1 METVGIICEYNP
13 FHNGHA
19 RQLRLIRQA
28 MGEDCAVVCLMSG
41 NYVQRGEPAVFPKML
56 RAEAALRCGAN
67 LVLELPLT
75 AALSSAEGF
84 AFSGVSIL
92 SELGCDRLCFGV
104 ETRDTEALLCS
115 AKANLDPRFDGLL
128 RQQLDSGCSYAAA
141 RQLALEAL
149 GAGAGLSSPND
160 ILAVEYCKALLR
172 LNSPMHPLPLYRT
185 GSYHAPEL
193 DPEAPSASALR
204 RALTADGPAVPPWQ
218 EAVPDCL
225 RELYATAPVHTLEAG
240 ERAMLA
246 LLRCLPEEGF
256 RALPYGT
263 EGLWSKLMKNCRRCA
278 SVEQIVEQTK
288 SKRYARARIRRMLLC
303 AVLGLSRQALETPP
317 PYVRILGFDGKGRRL
332 LRGMKKRFA
341 LVNAGE
347 RPAEERYYAL
357 ETRAGDLY
365 GLFSRDA
372 PEPAAAE
379 AGLRILCRCEEEAV
393 PACPP
398 QS

>member
-185 GSYHAPEL
+185 GSYHAPEPI
-193 DPEAPSASALR
+193 DRTRDIGVDHRAPRGARWGRQHKPRATRPSA
-204 RALTADGPAVPPWQ
+204 
-218 EAVPDCL
+218 
-225 RELYATAPVHTLEAG
+225 
-240 ERAMLA
+240 
-246 LLRCLPEEGF
+246 
-256 RALPYGT
+256 
-263 EGLWSKLMKNCRRCA
+263 
-278 SVEQIVEQTK
+278 
-288 SKRYARARIRRMLLC
+288 
-303 AVLGLSRQALETPP
+303 
-317 PYVRILGFDGKGRRL
+317 
-332 LRGMKKRFA
+332 
-341 LVNAGE
+341 
-347 RPAEERYYAL
+347 
-357 ETRAGDLY
+357 TRAHH
-365 GLFSRDA
+365 A
-372 PEPAAAE
+372 VVV
-379 AGLRILCRCEEEAV
+379 ILELTFWYMAF
-393 PACPP
+393 PTH
-398 QS
+398 